1 MQKLYLELSQ
11 LKAELDRCLQCK
23 TKPCMHAC
31 PVKCSPCDFIKYA
44 KENNYVKAVE
54 EILRQNPLGEVCGLV
69 CPDKFCVKAC
79 LRKNVDVPVEIPK
92 VQATI
97 MQKARNATTENAEY
111 NGKKIAVVGLGP
123 AGIGAVAE
131 ALKNGFAVDAFEK
144 ETSVGGALNLIP
156 VQRLPR
162 EVLAFE
168 WQRLKQ
174 NRLLTVNLG
183 VEIKDYSAL
192 CKQNYNAI
200 IVSVGQQQRI
210 SMGICGEE
218 FAVDYYEYLQ
228 NPQKY
233 TSKGYVIII
242 GGGQVATD
250 CALTALAQGAEK
262 TEMLVR
268 RALNNMRITTTER
281 ENLLN
286 SGVNITTM
294 THPTKI
300 EKINNSFIVH
310 CIRTEF
316 DENGKLNDIIGSETS
331 LSGVDLVVKALGAT
345 GNQKLYENDKIIYA
359 GDFITGSSTVVEAI
373 ASGKEAV
380 RKIMQNF

>member
-1 MQKLYLELSQ
+1 M
-11 LKAELDRCLQCK
+11 
-23 TKPCMHAC
+23 
-31 PVKCSPCDFIKYA
+31 
-44 KENNYVKAVE
+44 
-54 EILRQNPLGEVCGLV
+54 V

-218 FAVDYYEYLQ
+218 FAVDYYSCLCCHIFGKNY
-228 NPQKY
+228 
-233 TSKGYVIII
+233 
-242 GGGQVATD
+242 
-250 CALTALAQGAEK
+250 
-262 TEMLVR
+262 
-268 RALNNMRITTTER
+268 
-281 ENLLN
+281 
-286 SGVNITTM
+286 GV
-294 THPTKI
+294 
-300 EKINNSFIVH
+300 
-310 CIRTEF
+310 
-316 DENGKLNDIIGSETS
+316 
-331 LSGVDLVVKALGAT
+331 
-345 GNQKLYENDKIIYA
+345 
-359 GDFITGSSTVVEAI
+359 
-373 ASGKEAV
+373 
-380 RKIMQNF
+380 